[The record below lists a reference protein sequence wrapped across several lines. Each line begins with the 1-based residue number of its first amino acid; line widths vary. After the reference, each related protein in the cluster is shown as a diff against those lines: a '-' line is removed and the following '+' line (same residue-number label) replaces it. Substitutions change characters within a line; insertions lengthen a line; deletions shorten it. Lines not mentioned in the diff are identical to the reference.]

1 MVALPERPLLYG
13 QIISSELVEA
23 IVDRIVQNIKPL
35 KVIVFGSCVKGN
47 PGPDSDLDIL
57 IVQNSDLP
65 RYKRSVPIRRLFDP
79 QPCPMDILV
88 YTPEE
93 VDYWIGTV
101 NHIIT
106 EAFEKGKVYYEQK
119 AS

>member
-1 MVALPERPLLYG
+1 MNTLPDRPLPYG
-13 QIISSELVEA
+13 EVITPDLVDM
-23 IVDRIVQNIKPL
+23 IVDRIVRAIHPL
-35 KVIVFGSCVKGN
+35 KIIVFGSCARGN

-57 IVQNSDLP
+57 VIMNTDVP
-65 RYKRSVPIRRLFDP
+65 RYKRGIVIRELFYP

-106 EAFEKGKVYYEQK
+106 EAFETGKVYYEQK
-119 AS
+119 AA